1 MLKQPMILA
10 VDDDPFLLKQISG
23 LLNVSGFGTEAVNT
37 GEKALLYM
45 RANAPDL
52 VIVDLGLP
60 DFDGTT
66 LARLIRAQSAV
77 PILMLTARARAADKV
92 LGFEMGAD
100 DYVTK
105 PFEPT
110 DLGARVRALLRR
122 AKPVEVATASVEKHV
137 LGNLSVDEA
146 SRRVGVGESA
156 LNLTSREFD
165 LLLYFFKNRDRA
177 LSREQIF
184 EQVWGY
190 DIEFSSN
197 ILDVIVYRLRNKI
210 SVTGGPDAIKTIRG
224 FGYSFGCE

>member
-1 MLKQPMILA
+1 MLKQPLILA

-23 LLNVSGFGTEAVNT
+23 LLQGSGFSTEALNT
-37 GEKALLYM
+37 GEKELLFL
-45 RANAPDL
+45 RSNSPDL

-66 LARLIRAQSAV
+66 LARLIRAQSPV
-77 PILMLTARARAADKV
+77 PILMLTARASAADKV
-92 LGFEMGAD
+92 LGFEVGAD
-100 DYVTK
+100 DYLTK
-105 PFEPT
+105 PFEPSE
-110 DLGARVRALLRR
+110 LVARVRALLRR
-122 AKPVEVATASVEKHV
+122 AKPQEITDAATEKHM
-137 LGNLSVDEA
+137 LGNLSLDQA
-146 SRRVGVGESA
+146 SRRVVVGEGG

-210 SVTGGPDAIKTIRG
+210 SVNGGPDAIKTIRG